1 MQSTTT
7 DLSWLCVVFGALFV
21 GVMLVFGILY
31 RLRYAR
37 RFWNAYRRSAFQDL
51 NTPRVQARMNRYL
64 SVTSSAL
71 LGMVLSFV
79 VFIVQQTTGFFRAY
93 SNITLLVAGLF
104 VLISIIAALLRH
116 REYDRRL

>member
-1 MQSTTT
+1 MQSITT
-7 DLSWLCVVFGALFV
+7 DLSWLCVVFGAVFA
-21 GVMLVFGILY
+21 GVMLVFGVLY

-37 RFWNAYRRSAFQDL
+37 RFWNAYRRGTFQDL

-64 SVTSSAL
+64 FVTSSAL

-79 VFIVQQTTGFFRAY
+79 VFVVQQTTGFFGAY
-93 SNITLLVAGLF
+93 SDVTLLIAGLF
-104 VLISIIAALLRH
+104 GVISIIVALLRH